1 MKAVLLGATKG
12 IGRALAQEMAAR
24 GARLC
29 LLGRN
34 LQALE
39 KSAKDLQ
46 IRGAEGAV
54 TTVLCDL
61 MDRESFDRAL
71 ESADVALEGF
81 DTVVVT
87 AGVFAAQD
95 ALEADLERAS
105 DLLMT
110 NFTNTVL
117 FCELVR
123 KRLLERGGGT
133 LCVFSSV
140 AGDRGRKP
148 AVLYGATK
156 AGISHYM
163 EGLDH
168 RYHEEGLSAVLVKP
182 GFVKTSMTAGLNV
195 PPFAAEPASV
205 ARTVL
210 DAINKGK
217 PVVYVPGVWF
227 LVMLVIRWLPRFV
240 MRRVG
245 F

>member
-1 MKAVLLGATKG
+1 MKAVLLGATNG
-12 IGRALAQEMAAR
+12 LGRALAQEMASR
-24 GARLC
+24 GAQLC

-39 KSAKDLQ
+39 KSAKDLE
-46 IRGAEGAV
+46 IRGAGGSVA
-54 TTVLCDL
+54 TVPCDL
-61 MDRESFDRAL
+61 LNRECFDRAL
-71 ESADVALEGF
+71 QDADAALEGF

-87 AGVFAAQD
+87 AGVFGTQD
-95 ALEADLERAS
+95 ELEADLERAS

-110 NFTNTVL
+110 NFTNTVM
-117 FCELVR
+117 FCELAR
-123 KRLLERGGGT
+123 KQLLKRGGGT

-182 GFVKTSMTAGLNV
+182 GFVKTSMTAGMKPSL
-195 PPFAAEPASV
+195 FAAEPASV

-210 DAINKGK
+210 NAIHKGK
-217 PVVYVPGVWF
+217 PVVYVPGVWS

>member
-12 IGRALAQEMAAR
+12 IGRALAQEMAAQ
-24 GARLC
+24 GEQLC

-46 IRGAEGAV
+46 IRGAEGVV

-81 DTVVVT
+81 DTVIVT
-87 AGVFAAQD
+87 AGVFATQD

-117 FCELVR
+117 FCEFAR

-148 AVLYGATK
+148 AVLYGSTK

-163 EGLDH
+163 ESLDH

-182 GFVKTSMTAGLNV
+182 GFVKTSMTAGLKV